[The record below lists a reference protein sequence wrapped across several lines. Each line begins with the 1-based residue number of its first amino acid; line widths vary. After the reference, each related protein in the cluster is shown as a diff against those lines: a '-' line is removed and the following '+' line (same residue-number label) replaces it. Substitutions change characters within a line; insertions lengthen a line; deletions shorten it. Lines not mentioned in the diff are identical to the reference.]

1 MDAGLGMLFWHW
13 WVLGFALL
21 VFEVL
26 TPGTFCMWIGFA
38 AFATGVI
45 AWAFPA
51 LGLPV
56 EIVLFALLSLV
67 SVGLWF
73 RFRPLHTPNDADNGL
88 NQRGRGYIGRVL
100 MLSEDIVNGIG
111 QVRLEDSVWRVAG
124 PDLPRGSRVR
134 VTGSEGSTLRVE
146 RAPEQAH

>member
-21 VFEVL
+21 VFELL
-26 TPGTFCMWIGFA
+26 TPGTFCMWIGLA
-38 AFATGVI
+38 AFATGAI

-56 EIVLFALLSLV
+56 EIVLFALLSLAA
-67 SVGLWF
+67 VGLWF
-73 RFRPLHTPNDADNGL
+73 RFRPLRTPNDADNGL

-100 MLSEDIVNGIG
+100 LLSEDIVNGIG
-111 QVRLEDSVWRVAG
+111 QARLEDSVWRVAG

-134 VTGSEGSTLRVE
+134 VIGSEGSTLRVE